1 MNEWVLI
8 IALFSPA
15 GDFMDKNIVE
25 FKTQKDCEAVRVQL
39 PRLNSPLGVKH
50 QGVCVTKAHWLGKQK
65 MPEVAYD

>member
-50 QGVCVTKAHWLGKQK
+50 QGVCVTKAHWSGKKK